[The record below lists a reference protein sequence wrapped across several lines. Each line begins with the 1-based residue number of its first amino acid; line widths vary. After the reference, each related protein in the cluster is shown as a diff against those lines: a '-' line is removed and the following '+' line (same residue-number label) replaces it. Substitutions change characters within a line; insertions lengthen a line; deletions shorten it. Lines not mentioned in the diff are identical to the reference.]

1 MADWSANPQHFND
14 ATNEQA
20 SSGHSGLN
28 PFRSPQV
35 VALRFARGEVVLIN
49 LDSDTLERMTPPSA
63 RSAARDFHCRFS
75 RWPKADAGSRTDHES
90 EFLGEFRSIPEHVIG
105 PKLPH
110 SALSSRRSSRAGH
123 RDLLDAAIGLIGFN
137 RCFHSSLADLERG
150 QSLRD
155 LESSAVRCVN
165 PLVQIRRRWREPA

>member
-28 PFRSPQV
+28 PFRSPRV

-75 RWPKADAGSRTDHES
+75 RWPKADAGGRTDHES

-110 SALSSRRSSRAGH
+110 SALSSRRSSRGPATAICSVQRLGRLDSIAVFRVH
-123 RDLLDAAIGLIGFN
+123 WLIWKEDLVSAISNPPVL
-137 RCFHSSLADLERG
+137 
-150 QSLRD
+150 
-155 LESSAVRCVN
+155 CVD
-165 PLVQIRRRWREPA
+165 PLVQTRRR